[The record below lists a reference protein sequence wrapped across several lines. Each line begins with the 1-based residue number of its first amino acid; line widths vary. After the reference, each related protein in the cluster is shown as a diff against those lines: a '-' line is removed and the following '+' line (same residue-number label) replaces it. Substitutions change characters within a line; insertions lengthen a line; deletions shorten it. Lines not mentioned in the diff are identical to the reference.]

1 MYEYSID
8 TGYVLVK
15 KGNSHDKHSP
25 SQKSLYKK
33 APVKKARIKKASIKK
48 LRSKKLVSK
57 KPLPWE
63 DCPMAAYDF
72 VELALFLLRK
82 LNQL

>member
-25 SQKSLYKK
+25 SQKAS
-33 APVKKARIKKASIKK
+33 IKASIKK
-48 LRSKKLVSK
+48 LRSKSSYQK
-57 KPLPWE
+57 
-63 DCPMAAYDF
+63 AAAMGGLSHGSVRF
-72 VELALFLLRK
+72 C
-82 LNQL
+82 

>member
-1 MYEYSID
+1 MIN
-8 TGYVLVK
+8 TL
-15 KGNSHDKHSP
+15 P
-25 SQKSLYKK
+25 L
-33 APVKKARIKKASIKK
+33 KKASIKSLYKK

>member
-33 APVKKARIKKASIKK
+33 APVKKARIKKA
-48 LRSKKLVSK
+48 
-57 KPLPWE
+57 
-63 DCPMAAYDF
+63 AAMGGLSHGSVRF
-72 VELALFLLRK
+72 C
-82 LNQL
+82 

>member
-1 MYEYSID
+1 MIN
-8 TGYVLVK
+8 TL
-15 KGNSHDKHSP
+15 P
-25 SQKSLYKK
+25 L
-33 APVKKARIKKASIKK
+33 KKASIKK